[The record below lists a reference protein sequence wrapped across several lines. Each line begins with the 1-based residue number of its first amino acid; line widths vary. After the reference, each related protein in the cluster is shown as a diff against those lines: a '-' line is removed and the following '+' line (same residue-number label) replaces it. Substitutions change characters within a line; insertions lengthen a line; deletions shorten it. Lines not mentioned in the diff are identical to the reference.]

1 MTVASETPGRARR
14 LAWRRLAAAVAIVA
28 WVLIALV
35 LLRTTVPGG
44 LELPAVDV
52 RKTFG
57 AGVVDEARHFERV
70 LILIW
75 VASEIALLG
84 ALWLYAKRGVVFL
97 RESVAGPIGSG
108 MLLGMLGLALTWAVQ
123 KPFGLV
129 ELWWSRRHGVSQM
142 AYWEWLVGAPLE
154 LAVSFA
160 FICLALLVV
169 MALARFVGEW
179 WWIPGAAV
187 FTAIAFAFALVG
199 PYLSTTHAPDD
210 PRLVATYERL
220 ARAEGVHD
228 VPLVVEDVSGET
240 SQANAYAFGILGT
253 RRIVVWDTLLD
264 GRFSDDEVGVVLA
277 HELGHQAGRHIDK
290 ALAWFALFALP
301 GAWCVMRLTRR
312 RGGMATAEAVPLAL
326 LVIVCYSLVTGPLQN
341 AISRRIEADA
351 DWRALRTTRDPAA
364 ARGLF
369 IRFASTSLGDPSPPT
384 WAYLLFENHPT
395 LAQRVAMA
403 NAWERLRTP

>member
-1 MTVASETPGRARR
+1 MTVVSETPGRTPRF
-14 LAWRRLAAAVAIVA
+14 AWRRLAAAAAVVA
-28 WVLIALV
+28 WVVIAAV
-35 LLRTTVPGG
+35 LLRTTVPRS

-169 MALARFVGEW
+169 M
-179 WWIPGAAV
+179 
-187 FTAIAFAFALVG
+187 
-199 PYLSTTHAPDD
+199 
-210 PRLVATYERL
+210 
-220 ARAEGVHD
+220 
-228 VPLVVEDVSGET
+228 
-240 SQANAYAFGILGT
+240 
-253 RRIVVWDTLLD
+253 
-264 GRFSDDEVGVVLA
+264 
-277 HELGHQAGRHIDK
+277 
-290 ALAWFALFALP
+290 
-301 GAWCVMRLTRR
+301 
-312 RGGMATAEAVPLAL
+312 
-326 LVIVCYSLVTGPLQN
+326 
-341 AISRRIEADA
+341 
-351 DWRALRTTRDPAA
+351 
-364 ARGLF
+364 
-369 IRFASTSLGDPSPPT
+369 
-384 WAYLLFENHPT
+384 
-395 LAQRVAMA
+395 
-403 NAWERLRTP
+403 